1 MIRPTTE
8 DDLPALYVHQRDP
21 EACRMAAFT
30 PRELPAFLEHWRNK
44 ILAVPTVKACT
55 IVTNGRVA
63 GYVSS
68 WRPDE
73 TERLVAY
80 WIGREF
86 WGRGIA
92 SASLAQ
98 FLKYVDLTRP
108 LTAYVATSN
117 VGSAR
122 VLEKCGFELVK
133 DSLVTG
139 EDGVAEVR
147 YLLR

>member
-8 DDLPALYVHQRDP
+8 DDLPAIYVHQRDP

-30 PRELPAFLEHWRNK
+30 PRELPAFLEHWRTK
-44 ILAVPTVKACT
+44 ILTVPTVKACT
-55 IVTNGRVA
+55 IVSNGRVA

-68 WRPDE
+68 WNHDE

-92 SASLAQ
+92 SAALAQ
-98 FLKYVDLTRP
+98 FLRHADPRRP

-117 VGSAR
+117 PGSAR

-133 DSLVTG
+133 DSQATG
-139 EDGVAEVR
+139 EDGVVEVR

>member
-8 DDLPALYVHQRDP
+8 DDLPAIYVHQRDP

-30 PRELPAFLEHWRNK
+30 PRELPAFLEHWRTK

-55 IVTNGRVA
+55 IVSNGRVA

-68 WRPDE
+68 WNHSE
-73 TERLVAY
+73 TERNVAY

-86 WGRGIA
+86 WGRGLA

-98 FLKYVDLTRP
+98 FLRLVDLHRP
-108 LTAYVATSN
+108 LQACVATSN

>member
-8 DDLPALYVHQRDP
+8 DDLPAFYVHQRDP

-30 PRELPAFLEHWRNK
+30 PRELPAFLDHWRNK

-55 IVTNGRVA
+55 IISNGRVA

-68 WRPDE
+68 WNHDE

-92 SASLAQ
+92 SAALAR
-98 FLKYVDLTRP
+98 FVKYADPSRP
-108 LTAYVATSN
+108 LTAYVATGN
-117 VGSAR
+117 PGSAR
-122 VLEKCGFELVK
+122 VLEKCGFEMAPN
-133 DSLVTG
+133 SNATG
-139 EDGVAEVR
+139 DDGVEELR